1 MEGQKP
7 QSRKRSQGLLIALR
21 QFIADRRGV
30 GAVEFALIAPLLLS
44 LYITSFE
51 LTIGFSISKRVTHSA
66 DTIADLVAREASV
79 NKAFL
84 ATMPHLVASIFVPY
98 TARDPSIKVTGVT
111 IDANGNPTVAWSWQ
125 NGQGAPYVVG
135 SPVDVPQK
143 MRLANSFLIRS
154 EVLVRHDLLMFMS
167 DLMPTNLQQISISR
181 EFFYRQRFGDSI
193 SCTDCG

>member
-7 QSRKRSQGLLIALR
+7 QSQKRPQGFLIALR

-51 LTIGFSISKRVTHSA
+51 LTIGFSVSKRVTHSA

-79 NKAFL
+79 NTAFL
-84 ATMPHLVASIFVPY
+84 ATMPHLAASIFVPY
-98 TARDPSIKVTGVT
+98 TPNKLSIKITGVT
-111 IDANGNPTVAWSWQ
+111 IDADGNPIVAWSWQ
-125 NGQGAPYVVG
+125 NGEDAPYAVG
-135 SPVDVPQK
+135 SPVDVPEK
-143 MRLANSFLIRS
+143 MRLGSSFLIRS
-154 EVLVRHDLLMFMS
+154 EVLVKHDLLMFMS
-167 DLMPTNLQQISISR
+167 GLVPTNLQEIPIGQ

>member
-1 MEGQKP
+1 MERQKP
-7 QSRKRSQGLLIALR
+7 QSQKRPQGFLTALR

-51 LTIGFSISKRVTHSA
+51 LTIGFSVSKRVTHSA

-84 ATMPHLVASIFVPY
+84 ATMPHLAASIFVPY
-98 TARDPSIKVTGVT
+98 TAHDPSIKVTGVA
-111 IDANGNPTVAWSWQ
+111 IDADGNPTVAWSWQ
-125 NGQGAPYVVG
+125 NGGGAPYAVG
-135 SPVDVPQK
+135 SPVDVPEK
-143 MRLANSFLIRS
+143 MRLASSFLIRS
-154 EVLVRHDLLMFMS
+154 EVLVKHDLLMFMS
-167 DLMPTNLQQISISR
+167 GLVPTSLQEIPISQ